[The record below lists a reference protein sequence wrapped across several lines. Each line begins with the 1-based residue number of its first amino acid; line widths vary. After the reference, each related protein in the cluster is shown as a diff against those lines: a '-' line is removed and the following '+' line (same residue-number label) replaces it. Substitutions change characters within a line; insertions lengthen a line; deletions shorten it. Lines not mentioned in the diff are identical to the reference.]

1 MKSSGEERQENSIT
15 AQYNIRVGWQGV
27 EGVCAGWKVR
37 VVEYPESGG
46 RVTEAGYLG
55 ISS

>member
-46 RVTEAGYLG
+46 PGHRSRLFGD
-55 ISS
+55 I